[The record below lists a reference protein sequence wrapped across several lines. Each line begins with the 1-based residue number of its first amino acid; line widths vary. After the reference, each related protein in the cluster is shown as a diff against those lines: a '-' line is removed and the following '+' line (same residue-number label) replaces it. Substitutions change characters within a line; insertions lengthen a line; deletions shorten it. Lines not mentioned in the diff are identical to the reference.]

1 MASFSSVADS
11 SITPRRSPVLV
22 SGVIRL
28 YGPPGTRQPPRS
40 GPRNCLFG
48 QGAKLPGGE
57 AARAA
62 PTPPL
67 PRALQQATVQEP
79 AQHAARIPRLPANQA
94 PATATCSQR
103 HVRVWPL
110 FVGVSLA
117 GGGVSVGHNR
127 TRPPPCM
134 RWRGPC
140 STYRSRLAG
149 LPGSTGS
156 GGPTAGASHPLL
168 VPVSRLLPR
177 PRSFPQGGARF
188 RRESISTPPSSCGA
202 SVRGEQLRFFSLST
216 E

>member
-1 MASFSSVADS
+1 MIWIGGHLARASLTAAHNVTMRPDGSVSLVKPLPHA
-11 SITPRRSPVLV
+11 IGGTPSRNFMKTLCFRRSGQI
-22 SGVIRL
+22 SGRDATC
-28 YGPPGTRQPPRS
+28 PH
-40 GPRNCLFG
+40 
-48 QGAKLPGGE
+48 
-57 AARAA
+57 
-62 PTPPL
+62 PTD
-67 PRALQQATVQEP
+67 
-79 AQHAARIPRLPANQA
+79 AQCE
-94 PATATCSQR
+94 TATCSHR

-140 STYRSRLAG
+140 STCRSRLAG
-149 LPGSTGS
+149 LPGSAGS

-168 VPVSRLLPR
+168 VPVSRFLPR
-177 PRSFPQGGARF
+177 PRSFPWGGARF
-188 RRESISTPPSSCGA
+188 RRESISTPQSSRGA